1 MYKKEVQINPY
12 ISVWVAKDW
21 AGTHLFINKPNLYD
35 NGNKSKEWDG
45 CLSQLNYISI
55 FKQMAS
61 EITKGWYKNHDPKEI
76 TFKIEIL

>member
-1 MYKKEVQINPY
+1 MNLKEVQINPY

-21 AGTHLFINKPNLYD
+21 DGMHLFVSKPKLID
-35 NGNKSKEWDG
+35 NGNENEEWDG

-61 EITKGWYKNHDPKEI
+61 EITKVWDANHYPQGI
-76 TFKIEIL
+76 TFKVTIA